1 MIDPSSCGEAPR
13 SSVHVNPGGVGN
25 KRWEQRWMG
34 DDANDNEDGDE
45 QRIEVDVVM
54 EARVISAGEKMVAEV
69 LFSLDGVP
77 GVDRK

>member
-1 MIDPSSCGEAPR
+1 
-13 SSVHVNPGGVGN
+13 
-25 KRWEQRWMG
+25 MG

-45 QRIEVDVVM
+45 QRMEVDVVM